1 MAALGYP
8 FYSEFAFGENS
19 TISSKRL
26 FPITEAVLKEAY
38 IAEMKAHLH
47 YDGYCIRALED
58 KYPNIAYLFRA
69 FSVSERIHAE
79 NYKRVLGDL
88 DSIPA
93 ELGREIVVL
102 GTKKNVEV
110 ASRKEMDK
118 INEVYPD
125 FLEKLKQE
133 SHDQAVINCMYSWK
147 SHRQHLDEINDI
159 KRYAPFFFS
168 AVAKEIE
175 GRKLNFHIC
184 EICGSTIEEPPKAPC
199 EICNYPISH
208 YKEVARPG

>member
-1 MAALGYP
+1 
-8 FYSEFAFGENS
+8 
-19 TISSKRL
+19 
-26 FPITEAVLKEAY
+26 
-38 IAEMKAHLH
+38 
-47 YDGYCIRALED
+47 
-58 KYPNIAYLFRA
+58 
-69 FSVSERIHAE
+69 VSERIHAE